1 MPGSAWRAAWRAPAT
16 EQRHVC
22 RPHRGV
28 LELQPLP
35 DVDGTVAAPVTPH
48 RSLFDLDLLRAI
60 VTVADCGSFTTA
72 AARLHST
79 QSTIS
84 QKIRR
89 LEDMAGHPLL
99 VRGNRDVHPTD
110 AGQTLLGIARQM
122 LALNEQMLQALAG
135 ATVAVTVRL
144 GVPEDFVTARTTTL
158 LGSFNRRHPQVK
170 LEVTSG
176 LSRDLARGY
185 DHGELD
191 LVLIKQRRNSRE
203 TVACWPEPM
212 RWVDSARSP
221 CIQLDPIP
229 LVTFPPR
236 GLYRDDLIAAMEAMG
251 RRWRI
256 SFTSSSLSG
265 IQGAVADGMG
275 ISLLPAR
282 AVTRD
287 HRVLNRR
294 HGLAP
299 MDSMEIAL
307 LHRPGADPLVAELAA
322 RFARLLD
329 REKR

>member
-1 MPGSAWRAAWRAPAT
+1 MPPSA
-16 EQRHVC
+16 QS
-22 RPHRGV
+22 HR
-28 LELQPLP
+28 
-35 DVDGTVAAPVTPH
+35 T
-48 RSLFDLDLLRAI
+48 LFELDLLRAM
-60 VTVADCGSFTTA
+60 VMVADCGSFTA
-72 AARLHST
+72 AATRLHST

-89 LEDMAGHPLL
+89 LEQLAGHPLL

-122 LALNEQMLQALAG
+122 LALNDQMGEALAG

-144 GVPEDFVTARTTTL
+144 GVPEDFVSPRTTAL
-158 LGSFNRRHPQVK
+158 LGRFTRRHRQVK

-176 LSRDLARGY
+176 LSRDLANAY

-191 LVLIKQRRNSRE
+191 LVLVKQRRNSRQG
-203 TVACWPEPM
+203 VACWHEPM

-221 CIQLDPIP
+221 CIGMDPIP

-236 GLYRDDLIAAMEAMG
+236 GLYRDELIAAVESMG

-256 SFTSSSLSG
+256 GFTSSSLSG

-282 AVTRD
+282 AMTRE
-287 HRVLNRR
+287 HRALTARQ
-294 HGLAP
+294 GLPP
-299 MDSMEIAL
+299 MDGIEIAM
-307 LHRPGADPLVAELAA
+307 LHRDNADPLVVDLASQ
-322 RFARLLD
+322 FARLLD

>member
-1 MPGSAWRAAWRAPAT
+1 MPASGNTNRT
-16 EQRHVC
+16 
-22 RPHRGV
+22 
-28 LELQPLP
+28 
-35 DVDGTVAAPVTPH
+35 
-48 RSLFDLDLLRAI
+48 LFELDLLRAM
-60 VTVADCGSFTTA
+60 VMVADCGSFTTA

-89 LEDMAGHPLL
+89 LEAIAGRPLL

-122 LALNEQMLQALAG
+122 LSLNDQMREALAG

-144 GVPEDFVTARTTTL
+144 GVPEDFVNAHTSEL
-158 LGSFNRRHPQVK
+158 LGRFNRRHPQVK

-176 LSRDLARGY
+176 LSRDLAGAY

-191 LVLIKQRRNSRE
+191 LVLVKQRRNSRQG
-203 TVACWPEPM
+203 VACWPEPM
-212 RWVDSARSP
+212 RWVDSARTP
-221 CIQLDPIP
+221 CIGLDPVP

-236 GLYRDDLIAAMEAMG
+236 GLYRDELIAAVEGMG

-256 SFTSSSLSG
+256 SFTSASLSG

-282 AVTRD
+282 AMTRE
-287 HRVLNRR
+287 HRALTARQ
-294 HGLAP
+294 GLP
-299 MDSMEIAL
+299 PIDSIEIAM
-307 LHRPGADPLVAELAA
+307 LHRSNAEPLILELASQ
-322 RFARLLD
+322 FMRLLQ
-329 REKR
+329 RERR

>member
-1 MPGSAWRAAWRAPAT
+1 M
-16 EQRHVC
+16 
-22 RPHRGV
+22 

-35 DVDGTVAAPVTPH
+35 DVDGTVASPARPQ

-99 VRGNRDVHPTD
+99 VRGNREVHPTD

-122 LALNEQMLQALAG
+122 LALNEQMREALAG
-135 ATVAVTVRL
+135 ATVAITVRL
-144 GVPEDFVTARTTTL
+144 GVPEDFVNARTTRL
-158 LGSFNRRHPQVK
+158 LASFNRRHPQVK

-176 LSRDLARGY
+176 LSRDLASGY

-191 LVLIKQRRNSRE
+191 LVLVKQRRSSRQA
-203 TVACWPEPM
+203 VACWPEPM
-212 RWVDSARSP
+212 RWIDSARAP
-221 CIQLDPIP
+221 CIGLDPIP
-229 LVTFPPR
+229 LVTFPPL
-236 GLYRDDLIAAMEAMG
+236 GLYRDDLIAAVEAMG

-282 AVTRD
+282 ATTGD
-287 HRVLNRR
+287 HRILTRR
-294 HGLAP
+294 QGLP
-299 MDSMEIAL
+299 PVESMEIAL
-307 LHRPGADPLVAELAA
+307 LHRPNADPLVGELAA

-329 REKR
+329 RERR